1 MKALTHV
8 IAASAVALF
17 AAAGAQAETYE
28 GVQPLTTERS
38 RAEVQVGAR
47 EATKTFSPYGDL
59 NALGVHQISGKR
71 TRADVKTEAVNASKD
86 FQAFGDAVNGMV

>member
-1 MKALTHV
+1 MNALAKV
-8 IAASAVALF
+8 IAASAVALL

-47 EATKTFSPYGDL
+47 EATRTFSPYGDL
-59 NALGVHQISGKR
+59 NALGVQQISGER
-71 TRADVKTEAVNASKD
+71 TRAEVKTEAVKASKN
-86 FQAFGDAVNGMV
+86 FQAYGDAVNGMV